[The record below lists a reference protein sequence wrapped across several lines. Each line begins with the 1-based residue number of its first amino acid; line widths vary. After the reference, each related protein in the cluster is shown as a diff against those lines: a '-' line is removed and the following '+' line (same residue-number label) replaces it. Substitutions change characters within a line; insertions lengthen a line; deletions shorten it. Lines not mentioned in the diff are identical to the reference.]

1 MPETFEE
8 ALQTSGGVDLT
19 GLRSEGA
26 GGDTLVLAS
35 DPATWRRAFRF
46 ICARRTEPIASRLST
61 WYWSE
66 DSPWPAA
73 RASRSASNPQRSRAS
88 ISSSRTSYRRQ
99 RSDLRPPDA

>member
-26 GGDTLVLAS
+26 GGDTHVLAS

-46 ICARRTEPIASRLST
+46 ICARRTEPIGQPIVDLVLVRGFALAGCTGQQICEQST
-61 WYWSE
+61 TLTGINLFEPYKL
-66 DSPWPAA
+66 
-73 RASRSASNPQRSRAS
+73 PQAT
-88 ISSSRTSYRRQ
+88 I
-99 RSDLRPPDA
+99 